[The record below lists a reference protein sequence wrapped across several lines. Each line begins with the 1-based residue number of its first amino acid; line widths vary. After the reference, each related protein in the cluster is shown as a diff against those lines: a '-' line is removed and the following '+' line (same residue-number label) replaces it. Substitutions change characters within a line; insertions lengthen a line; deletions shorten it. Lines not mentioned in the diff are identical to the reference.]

1 MWGLESSTSIHLT
14 QLTLEHGGW
23 FTMLATNCSD
33 LVITDVTV
41 KADRDGLD
49 IVGCRDVVVDRVSV
63 TGGGDDAIV
72 LKSDF
77 SLGAVL
83 HTNNVTVT
91 NAVVSCGCNGLNFG
105 SETVGDFSDVYWAN
119 ITVLSAG
126 KAGIGV
132 VSMDGANIF
141 NVIYRNISIRE
152 CYTPLFFFIGARLRR
167 PDTAHPGSISGV
179 YLDTISVDHST
190 YKGKGNVTATID
202 GEPAV
207 TNIEE
212 VYRCPCHSYAVLY
225 VFPIRHTCD
234 VHIEMLSVCCCNGKR
249 SILLGRTS
257 VVLLSDDSS
266 AHTVVWQSGNTAVDA
281 ISPVKGCAPAD
292 TGDIQH
298 WTKYHGAES
307 IRRDHGRW
315 CSRGCAHR
323 PTAQQLVLPATDA
336 GCPPGVCDVPS
347 SRDWVDDRKHLVDV
361 QHH

>member
-212 VYRCPCHSYAVLY
+212 GVHQPTPEIYNIGPNITVRNLSVVTTGGGAAE
-225 VFPIRHTCD
+225 D
-234 VHIEMLSVCCCNGKR
+234 VHTDPPHNSSYYQPRMLGVRPAYAMFLRRVIGLTIANTSLTYSTTDYRPAFVLDNVHNVTLDGVCATA
-249 SILLGRTS
+249 GRNTRY
-257 VVLLSDDSS
+257 DIITTDS
-266 AHTVVWQSGNTAVDA
+266 TAVR
-281 ISPVKGCAPAD
+281 IMNPPPYCP
-292 TGDIQH
+292 
-298 WTKYHGAES
+298 
-307 IRRDHGRW
+307 
-315 CSRGCAHR
+315 
-323 PTAQQLVLPATDA
+323 QLRMQP
-336 GCPPGVCDVPS
+336 
-347 SRDWVDDRKHLVDV
+347 
-361 QHH
+361 